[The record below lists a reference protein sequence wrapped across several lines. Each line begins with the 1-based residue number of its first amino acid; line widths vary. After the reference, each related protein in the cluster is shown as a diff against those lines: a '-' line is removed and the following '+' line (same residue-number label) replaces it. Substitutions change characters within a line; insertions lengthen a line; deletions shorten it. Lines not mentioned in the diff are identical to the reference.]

1 MARTNS
7 ATLYQLGFQ
16 ISPIILTGGVAAL
29 IPGGM
34 LPIIALTEAANF
46 TEGLLAGDISLDPDE
61 FFAHFNPMP
70 GGVFAL
76 NEIATYP
83 FANMTVAANSIIA
96 QPLRIPM
103 LMQCPAKGNLGFL
116 LKLAT
121 MTALKKTL
129 DLHNSQGG
137 TYIVVTPSYIYQD
150 CLMESMVDAT
160 GSASRQYQY
169 QWQLNFVQPLVTAS
183 QAASAQSAM
192 MSKLTAGT
200 KQLGTP
206 TWSGVGNALSSSVGS
221 GGQTFMGFLKSL
233 IGSQ

>member
-1 MARTNS
+1 MALTNP
-7 ATLYQLGFQ
+7 AQLYKLGFQ

-46 TEGLLAGDISLDPDE
+46 TEGLLAGNLDLDPDA
-61 FFAHFNPMP
+61 FFAHYNPMP

-103 LMQCPAKGNLGFL
+103 LMQCPAKGNLGYL

-121 MTALKKTL
+121 MTALQRTL
-129 DLHNSQGG
+129 SLHNSQGG
-137 TYIVVTPSYIYQD
+137 TYIVVTPSYIYQN
-150 CLMESMVDAT
+150 CLMESMVDAS
-160 GSASRQYQY
+160 GSASRQFQY

-183 QAASAQSAM
+183 QAASAQSSL
-192 MSKLTAGT
+192 MSKLSAGT
-200 KQLGTP
+200 KQIGTP
-206 TWSGVGNALSSSVGS
+206 TWSGVGNALTSQVSGS
-221 GGQTFMGFLKSL
+221 GSSFLGFLKSL